1 MEAKLNI
8 KYFFIS
14 VIVFYSLYTTDLYA
28 AWWSDNTMR
37 AFGLLPPKPVPSQP
51 IKPTGPLDT
60 PPKSTLISDQ
70 SESKVEK
77 SLEQQQSTHDVLPSS
92 SEMSSGSPLVS
103 SLPSTSS
110 PVVSTVEIGVGTDDL
125 AHQPSVCTMG
135 TQHTKIPQESR
146 SPSTTLTMNLQE
158 RTSAHFSIDIFEG
171 TSTTFNP
178 ERRNLAFPMFHHS
191 DLLAATP
198 GVQHSRTAPST
209 CEEGNVLFQEVI
221 MHNLMEFRTKITE
234 LEEQIGEMKYN
245 LKELTEQLKTL
256 MIYFEKSE

>member
-51 IKPTGPLDT
+51 IQPTGPLST
-60 PPKSTLISDQ
+60 PPKSITPDQ
-70 SESKVEK
+70 PVSKVDK
-77 SLEQQQSTHDVLPSS
+77 SSEQQQPTPDVSSSS
-92 SEMSSGSPLVS
+92 SEMSSGSSLVP

-110 PVVSTVEIGVGTDDL
+110 PTVNTVEIGVGTDDL
-125 AHQPSVCTMG
+125 AHQLLVRTME
-135 TQHTKIPQESR
+135 TQTTEIPQESR
-146 SPSTTLTMNLQE
+146 NPSTTLTMNLHG
-158 RTSAHFSIDIFEG
+158 RTSAHFSIDISDS
-171 TSTTFNP
+171 TSTTFYP
-178 ERRNLAFPMFHHS
+178 EKRNSVFPMFHHS

-198 GVQHSRTAPST
+198 GIQHSRNAPAT
-209 CEEGNVLFQEVI
+209 CEEDNVQFQEVI
-221 MHNLMEFRTKITE
+221 MHDLMEFRTKITE